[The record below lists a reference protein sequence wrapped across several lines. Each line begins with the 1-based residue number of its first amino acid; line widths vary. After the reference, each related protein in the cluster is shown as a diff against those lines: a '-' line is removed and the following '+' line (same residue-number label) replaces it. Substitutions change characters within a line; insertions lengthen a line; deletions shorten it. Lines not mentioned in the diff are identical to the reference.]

1 MLKAIIKLMLKI
13 KNKKISQSHRP
24 YIIAEMSANHNGSL
38 EKALKIVDAA
48 ADSGANALKLQTY
61 TANTLTMKSNK
72 KIFFVFPMLRILNG
86 AMGDKL
92 SFLYLFLCFIFGA
105 LFISNAIPLTISSIY
120 VKSLYIFP

>member
-1 MLKAIIKLMLKI
+1 MVFLNHRFFLNVKKAIIKLMLKI

-61 TANTLTMKSNK
+61 TANTL
-72 KIFFVFPMLRILNG
+72 
-86 AMGDKL
+86 AQ
-92 SFLYLFLCFIFGA
+92 
-105 LFISNAIPLTISSIY
+105 
-120 VKSLYIFP
+120 

>member
-13 KNKKISQSHRP
+13 KNKKISQLHRP

-61 TANTLTMKSNK
+61 TANTLTICLKPFDIRM
-72 KIFFVFPMLRILNG
+72 
-86 AMGDKL
+86 
-92 SFLYLFLCFIFGA
+92 SFLINRLIEF
-105 LFISNAIPLTISSIY
+105 TD
-120 VKSLYIFP
+120 LYHPFK

>member
-1 MLKAIIKLMLKI
+1 MLKI
-13 KNKKISQSHRP
+13 KNKKISQLHRP

-72 KIFFVFPMLRILNG
+72 KIFKTELRF
-86 AMGDKL
+86 K
-92 SFLYLFLCFIFGA
+92 
-105 LFISNAIPLTISSIY
+105 
-120 VKSLYIFP
+120 